1 MRALV
6 LLVAFVV
13 VPLLELLV
21 IAQVSGQIGLV
32 PTLLALLLVSV
43 VGAWLVKREGARA
56 WRHFRERLAAG
67 GAPTEE
73 VVDGALVLVGGTL
86 LLTPGFLTDLLGF
99 SLVFPPSRALWNGVV
114 RRRARGSFMTL
125 VVGRAGSF
133 PGGGAS
139 SGGASGG
146 SGRAGP
152 AGRGAG
158 GSARADGARVVDAEV
173 LGVERRR
180 E

>member
-99 SLVFPPSRALWNGVV
+99 SLVFPPTRALWNSLV
-114 RRRARGSFMTL
+114 RRRARGSFMGL
-125 VVGRAGSF
+125 VVGRAG
-133 PGGGAS
+133 GATDDAR
-139 SGGASGG
+139 GD
-146 SGRAGP
+146 
-152 AGRGAG
+152 GRGDSSRAR
-158 GSARADGARVVDAEV
+158 GSRVVDAEV
-173 LGVERRR
+173 LGVERQRD
-180 E
+180 